1 MFIRHYPFEVVSMPQ
16 NPPHDHHYVPQFYLR
31 NFATDEDKKKLFTVM
46 RHGHR
51 AVWAQR
57 AIKSIGF
64 ERDLYV
70 HMIDGLPI
78 SVETEINSRV
88 ETPISKSDTW
98 AKIASGR
105 TEQLDITDKP
115 ILYALIRHLEARTPH
130 YLQTVLEL
138 ASLAGNSE
146 IGMKFSNEEREMY
159 AEIRRDPEAAKE
171 AFNTMS
177 SSLEWTQRNYRMAAI
192 SILRSPIPLRTSTKP
207 VHSITAPA
215 HPALYLPHPG
225 QTPFQLVLALNTT
238 TMASLVFGDFDN
250 AFTNDICAVDVALGF
265 NRHVVGQF
273 AHFEAVTHLVA
284 DRAGLTADMTWAP
297 YELVSDTERKITYR
311 RKQ

>member
-1 MFIRHYPFEVVSMPQ
+1 MSQ
-16 NPPHDHHYVPQFYLR
+16 NPPRDHHYIPQFYLR
-31 NFATDEDKKKLFTVM
+31 NFSADEERKKLFTVM

-70 HMIDGLPI
+70 HMNEGAPV

-98 AKIASGR
+98 SKIASGR

-115 ILYALIRHLEARTPH
+115 ILYALIRHLETRTPH
-130 YLQTVLEL
+130 YLRTVLEL
-138 ASLAGNSE
+138 ANLSGNRDS
-146 IGMKFSNEEREMY
+146 GMKFSDKEHKMY

-171 AFNTMS
+171 AFNLMS
-177 SSLEWTQRNYRMAAI
+177 ASLEWTQRNYRMAAV

-207 VHSITAPA
+207 VHSIAAPA

-225 QTPFQLVLALNTT
+225 QTPFQLLLALNKM

-250 AFTNDICAVDVALGF
+250 AFMNDICGVDVALGF
-265 NRHVVGQF
+265 NRNVVGQF
-273 AHFEAVTHLVA
+273 AYFEAVTHLVA
-284 DRAGLTADMTWAP
+284 DRDG
-297 YELVSDTERKITYR
+297 
-311 RKQ
+311 